1 VVFNAVLIVQPEGE
15 IKVKK
20 RLLAAVSAGLCL
32 GGLGTEAMAQ
42 SSVTIY
48 GIIDTGVE
56 YLNHTNAAG
65 QGKLRTLP
73 LTGLLPSRIGFKG
86 VEDLGGGLRAF
97 FNLESGFVPTTG
109 GMGQGNRLFGRQ
121 SNVGLMDPT
130 WGTFTLGRQYNM
142 TAISLIAAD
151 IMGPANHGL
160 SNMDS
165 YLPNTR
171 SDNALGYMN
180 KIGNTTVGATYSFG
194 RDTSAAGG
202 PAATNCAGENAA
214 DAQACR
220 QWTALI
226 KYDTATWGVATAYD
240 TLRGGAGAGNLLT
253 SSNYKDN
260 RASFNGWFKVGDLK
274 IGGGLIARH
283 LQRAVDIN
291 YNLWYLGASY
301 ALTPQW
307 QVEGQVA
314 HLDTR
319 NSPDDSTLGTAR
331 AIYFLSKRTSLYA
344 SYAYIKNRGN
354 AAIAVSS
361 GSTVGVGQNQSSVMA
376 GIRHTF

>member
-1 VVFNAVLIVQPEGE
+1 M
-15 IKVKK
+15 
-20 RLLAAVSAGLCL
+20 AAVSAGLA
-32 GGLGTEAMAQ
+32 LGTVCATATAQ
-42 SSVTIY
+42 SSVIIY

-56 YLNHTNAAG
+56 YVNHTNAAG

-73 LTGLLPSRIGFKG
+73 LTGLSPSRIGFRG
-86 VEDLGGGLRAF
+86 TEDLGGGLRAF

-121 SNVGLMDPT
+121 SNVGLSDPLY
-130 WGTFTLGRQYNM
+130 GTITLGRQYNM
-142 TAISLIAAD
+142 TAISMIAAD
-151 IMGPANHGL
+151 VMGPANHGL

-180 KIGNTTVGATYSFG
+180 KLGNTTVGATYSFG
-194 RDTSAAGG
+194 RDTSTAGG
-202 PAATNCAGENAA
+202 PAATSCAGENAG

-220 QWTALI
+220 QWTALL
-226 KYDTATWGVATAYD
+226 KYDTTSWGVATAYD

-260 RASFNGWFKVGDLK
+260 RASFNGWFKIGDLK

-283 LQRAVDIN
+283 QQRAVSIN
-291 YNLWYLGASY
+291 SNLYYVGASY
-301 ALTPQW
+301 QWTPVW
-307 QVEGQVA
+307 LLEGQLV
-314 HLDTR
+314 HMDVKD
-319 NSPDDSTLGTAR
+319 SGDDSTLGTAR
-331 AIYFLSKRTSLYA
+331 LIYALSKRTNLYA

-361 GSTVGVGQNQSSVMA
+361 GNTVGVGQNQASVMA

>member
-1 VVFNAVLIVQPEGE
+1 M
-15 IKVKK
+15 KK
-20 RLLAAVSAGLCL
+20 SLSAAVCTGLFLGAASA
-32 GGLGTEAMAQ
+32 AAVAQ

-73 LTGLLPSRIGFKG
+73 LTGLLPSRIGFRG
-86 VEDLGGGLRAF
+86 TEELGGGLRAF

-121 SNVGLMDPT
+121 SNVGLADSV
-130 WGTFTLGRQYNM
+130 WGTVTLGRQYNM
-142 TAISLIAAD
+142 TAISMINAD

-194 RDTSAAGG
+194 RDTSTAGG
-202 PAATNCAGENAA
+202 PAATSCAGETAG
-214 DAQACR
+214 DFQACK
-220 QWTALI
+220 QWTALV

-240 TLRGGAGAGNLLT
+240 TLRGGPGAGNLLT

-274 IGGGLIARH
+274 LGGGLIARH

-301 ALTPQW
+301 PLSPALQI
-307 QVEGQVA
+307 EGQVA

-331 AIYFLSKRTSLYA
+331 AIYYLSKRTSLYA

-361 GSTVGVGQNQSSVMA
+361 GSTVGAGQNQSSVMA